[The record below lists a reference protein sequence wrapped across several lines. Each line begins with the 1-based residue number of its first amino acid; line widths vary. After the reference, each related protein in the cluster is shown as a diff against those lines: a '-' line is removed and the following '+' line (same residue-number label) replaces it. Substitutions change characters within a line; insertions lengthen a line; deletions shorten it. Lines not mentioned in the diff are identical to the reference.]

1 MATQAHST
9 RTPLLPLSRSPQ
21 PLLGQGL
28 GRQSGPVTVAI
39 AAMRSADP
47 DLDRQRVRELRRRI
61 AERIEADIALLDALD
76 GDSDAEPSL
85 GAPEPIIPVG
95 YGQVRC
101 PATDQ
106 ANWADGGNDDREQD
120 AGDDREEEDEHGG
133 DILDEPHDPQPDDV
147 LPSMHGW
154 DPRVADGARAA
165 RRQAEAMRARK
176 DRGAR
181 S

>member
-1 MATQAHST
+1 MASQAHST

-28 GRQSGPVTVAI
+28 GRQSGPVTI
-39 AAMRSADP
+39 ALAVMQDADP
-47 DLDRQRVRELRRRI
+47 DRQRIRELRRRI
-61 AERIEADIALLDALD
+61 ADRIEADLALLDALD
-76 GDSDAEPSL
+76 GDPDAEPSL

-95 YGQVRC
+95 YGHVRC
-101 PATDQ
+101 AATDQ
-106 ANWADGGNDDREQD
+106 AHWADGAADDREQD
-120 AGDDREEEDEHGG
+120 AGDEREEEDEHGG

-147 LPSMHGW
+147 LPRMHGW

-165 RRQAEAMRARK
+165 RRQAEALRARK

-181 S
+181 A